1 MTRNH
6 SNRVMAAHPG
16 HAQTASPLSE
26 SKHENSERLSR
37 QQAAERLTDV
47 AYALMTGDPLRLGPD
62 RQVTVPIADEVVL
75 RRESRSNGG
84 RVQLELELSW
94 STAKAQDC

>member
-1 MTRNH
+1 M
-6 SNRVMAAHPG
+6 
-16 HAQTASPLSE
+16 SE
-26 SKHENSERLSR
+26 PKYDSSERLSR

-75 RRESRSNGG
+75 KRESRSYGS
-84 RVQLELELSW
+84 RVELELELSW
-94 STAKAQDC
+94 STTEAHDH